1 MKILK
6 MLLICSMILSF
17 SGLAYSA
24 SDDDDG
30 SDRNGGNQALTGAVM
45 GGLLGAGLGAAI
57 GSASG
62 KAGTGAAIG
71 AGVGAVGG
79 TLLGASQRSGESQR
93 SYSGQE
99 YSRPEI
105 AQAGQA
111 AESEATAPKLP
122 KDAKI
127 KKRVVRQYD
136 EQGNVISEKE
146 VKD

>member
-6 MLLICSMILSF
+6 ILLICSMVLSF
-17 SGLAYSA
+17 SGIAYSA
-24 SDDDDG
+24 NDDDD
-30 SDRNGGNQALTGAVM
+30 GGNQALTGAVM

-79 TLLGASQRSGESQR
+79 TLLGSSQSSRKSQR

-99 YSRPEI
+99 YSEPEMDQPGQT
-105 AQAGQA
+105 AETQA
-111 AESEATAPKLP
+111 AAPSLP

-136 EQGNVISEKE
+136 EQGNVVSEKE